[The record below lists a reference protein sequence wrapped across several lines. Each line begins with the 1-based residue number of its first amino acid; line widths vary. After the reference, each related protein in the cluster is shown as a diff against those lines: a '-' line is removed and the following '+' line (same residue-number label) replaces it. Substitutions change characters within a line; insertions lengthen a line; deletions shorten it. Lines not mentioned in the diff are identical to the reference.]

1 MKGYSDT
8 SCKSPRRSALC
19 RFRPTVGQLG
29 TQVTLGKNNTAVGI
43 IHRPTLHNIVEE
55 TAEEGSSV
63 TVDSSSV
70 EVVASADV
78 TNTSKHINEI
88 EKGANLLTMQ
98 KGAFSLD
105 IYI

>member
-1 MKGYSDT
+1 
-8 SCKSPRRSALC
+8 
-19 RFRPTVGQLG
+19 
-29 TQVTLGKNNTAVGI
+29 
-43 IHRPTLHNIVEE
+43 VEE